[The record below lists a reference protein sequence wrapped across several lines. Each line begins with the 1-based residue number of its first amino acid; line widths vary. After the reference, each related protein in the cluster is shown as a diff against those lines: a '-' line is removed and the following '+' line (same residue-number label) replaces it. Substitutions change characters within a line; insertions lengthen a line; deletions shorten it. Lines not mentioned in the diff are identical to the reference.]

1 MDSSF
6 LLIFALFNARINS
19 KKFSHMSETR
29 SNPMVSL
36 GLICLDL
43 STSILF
49 ICNRD
54 ARKKNIFIILL

>member
-6 LLIFALFNARINS
+6 LLIFALVKARINS

-36 GLICLDL
+36 GLIRLDL
-43 STSILF
+43 STKILF
-49 ICNRD
+49 IGYCD
-54 ARKKNIFIILL
+54 ARKKNIFIIL

>member
-36 GLICLDL
+36 GLIRLDL
-43 STSILF
+43 SNNIFL

-54 ARKKNIFIILL
+54 AQKKNIFIIL

>member
-43 STSILF
+43 STSNLF
-49 ICNRD
+49 ICNCD

>member
-6 LLIFALFNARINS
+6 LLIFALFNARTNS

-36 GLICLDL
+36 GLIRLDL
-43 STSILF
+43 SNNIFL

-54 ARKKNIFIILL
+54 ARKKNIFIIL